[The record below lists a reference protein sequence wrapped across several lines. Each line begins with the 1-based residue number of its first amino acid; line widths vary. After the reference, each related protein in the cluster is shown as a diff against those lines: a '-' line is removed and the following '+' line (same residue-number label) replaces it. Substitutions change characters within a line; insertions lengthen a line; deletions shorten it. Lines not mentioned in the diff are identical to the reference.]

1 MNANF
6 QLLPE
11 AVTIAKVETKQ
22 DVLEQVARIFGSA
35 YGIDPAAVLDG
46 IEEREKLGST
56 GFGNGVAI
64 PHARSNQVT
73 RPAVVLLRLEQA
85 VEYQAADAMPVELVF
100 GLLSPENAGAT
111 HLHAL
116 AAISRLV
123 RDENVHQALLEA
135 PDAEA
140 LFALLSNQIERDAA

>member
-1 MNANF
+1 M
-6 QLLPE
+6 
-11 AVTIAKVETKQ
+11 
-22 DVLEQVARIFGSA
+22 
-35 YGIDPAAVLDG
+35 
-46 IEEREKLGST
+46 
-56 GFGNGVAI
+56 
-64 PHARSNQVT
+64 
-73 RPAVVLLRLEQA
+73 VLLRLEHA